1 MWRTEAIVAMPAVV
15 VGAAVVL
22 VAAAAATTTV
32 VDAANGGFTFLRVL
46 VAAFSSVSGSLTMK

>member
-1 MWRTEAIVAMPAVV
+1 MPAVV